1 MRVRWMQLAF
11 VGFVAG
17 GLFLAAG
24 APVHSHWFTKLLRE
38 AGEAGQDAATTVPR
52 LGIGALDEATAMLR
66 RVPLTGE
73 ARVAFAAHAT
83 PEGHWKFTNRD
94 GAVFTAAT
102 PDEMGRVTKTLA
114 PDAPEAQ
121 SLSLYLSSDTV
132 FLQPD
137 LISNLSEGARLYM
150 VLGEQSFPLVRLGGG
165 SADNLHARVRP
176 NVLVRVGERVAF
188 KEAVWQLE
196 RQVPRGK
203 VRVLALRPG
212 GAASL
217 APKPRLEKSS
227 GLPIAD
233 EVDPGRLAEAL
244 SSIGGQT
251 ALVTGRI
258 EGDLLHVL
266 PASGGEQTLSLTALR
281 ETAKRADINLVFLHS
296 AKPLQPGGRNWL
308 WQTIEVGG
316 LSNALARATFGD
328 FLDALAG
335 GRGQFKVSAG
345 TPSNGRVLIEAIPE
359 TSGRDLVDRVG
370 TWVGDAVSD
379 VAGQVVTDSVSAF
392 MTSEVRQRELD
403 QRIVPGIPSD
413 IQFYYI
419 GALVM
424 GVIGWGVASGW
435 WRMIWPSEERGE
447 YRGSFGFDAARLVR
461 GLVFV
466 FVFLPIV
473 GPFALLAM
481 LLLQLMN
488 ILFMPVR
495 FVQRLFGYAK
505 AGGP

>member
-1 MRVRWMQLAF
+1 MRVRWLQYAF
-11 VGFVAG
+11 VVFAAG
-17 GLFLAAG
+17 GLFLSAG
-24 APVHSHWFTKLLRE
+24 APSHAHWFTKLLKE
-38 AGEAGQDAATTVPR
+38 AGEAGQDAATTAPR
-52 LGIGALDEATAMLR
+52 LGISALDEATAVLR
-66 RVPLTGE
+66 RLPVTGE
-73 ARVAFAAHAT
+73 ARLAFAAHAT

-114 PDAPEAQ
+114 PDAPEGQ

-132 FLQPD
+132 FLKPE
-137 LISNLSEGARLYM
+137 LISNLPEGARLYV
-150 VLGEQSFPLVRLGGG
+150 VLQKQSFPLVRLSGG
-165 SADNLHARVRP
+165 SPHNLYARVRP
-176 NVLVRVGERVAF
+176 HVLARVGERAAF

-196 RQVPRGK
+196 RQLPRGK
-203 VRVLALRPG
+203 VRVLSLRPG

-217 APKPRLEKSS
+217 APKPRLDKSS
-227 GLPIAD
+227 GLPVAD
-233 EVDPGRLAEAL
+233 DVDPGRLAEAL
-244 SSIGGQT
+244 PSIGGQT
-251 ALVTGRI
+251 ALVTGRVD
-258 EGDLLHVL
+258 GDLLHVL
-266 PASGGEQTLSLTALR
+266 PATGGAQTLSLTALR
-281 ETAKRADINLVFLHS
+281 ETAKRADINLVVLHA
-296 AKPLQPGGRNWL
+296 AKPLQPGGQNWL

-316 LSNALARATFGD
+316 LSDALARPTFGD

-335 GRGQFKVSAG
+335 GRGQFKVSANI
-345 TPSNGRVLIEAIPE
+345 PSEGRVLIEAMPD
-359 TSGRDLVDRVG
+359 TSGRDLVDSVG

-379 VAGQVVTDSVSAF
+379 VAGHVVTESVSAF
-392 MTSEVRQRELD
+392 MTSEARQRELD

-424 GVIGWGVASGW
+424 GVFGWSVASGW
-435 WRMIWPSEERGE
+435 WRVIWPREERGE
-447 YRGSFGFDAARLVR
+447 YRGSFGFDAARVVR

-495 FVQRLFGYAK
+495 FVQRLFGYGQA
-505 AGGP
+505 